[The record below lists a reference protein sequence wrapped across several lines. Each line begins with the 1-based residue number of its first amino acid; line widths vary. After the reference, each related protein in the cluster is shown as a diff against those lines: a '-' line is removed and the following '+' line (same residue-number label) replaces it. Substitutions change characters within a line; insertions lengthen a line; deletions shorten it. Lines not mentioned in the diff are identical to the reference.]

1 MFLWVGRATSREA
14 LKETFGVE
22 HVDALQASHTVLPRL
37 DTQSNKSLNAFVD
50 TLRRMRCSYMRL
62 RVLRRGDPSENAFY
76 RRLVEDRSPA
86 GMSYVEF
93 LCHVHR
99 LIQNKFQ

>member
-1 MFLWVGRATSREA
+1 
-14 LKETFGVE
+14 
-22 HVDALQASHTVLPRL
+22 
-37 DTQSNKSLNAFVD
+37 
-50 TLRRMRCSYMRL
+50 MRL
-62 RVLRRGDPSENAFY
+62 RVLRRGDPSENAYY

>member
-1 MFLWVGRATSREA
+1 M
-14 LKETFGVE
+14 
-22 HVDALQASHTVLPRL
+22 DALQASHTVLPRL
-37 DTQSNKSLNAFVD
+37 DTSANKSLNAFVD

>member
-1 MFLWVGRATSREA
+1 MQFVN
-14 LKETFGVE
+14 VE
-22 HVDALQASHTVLPRL
+22 VIEHYG
-37 DTQSNKSLNAFVD
+37 
-50 TLRRMRCSYMRL
+50 SYMRL
-62 RVLRRGDPSENAFY
+62 RVLRRGDPSENAYY